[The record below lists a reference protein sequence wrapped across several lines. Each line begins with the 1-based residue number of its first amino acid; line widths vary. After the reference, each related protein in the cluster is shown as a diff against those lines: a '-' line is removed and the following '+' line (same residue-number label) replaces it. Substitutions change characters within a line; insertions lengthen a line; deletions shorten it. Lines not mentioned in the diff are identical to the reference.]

1 MTLMLGL
8 GLALAA
14 QAPMAATAPEFQP
27 DQTIDAAYAELT
39 AGRTAEA
46 ITRIEEARAKDSTDN
61 PALLINLGTAYA
73 RQGRLDEAREAY
85 RAAITAGETV
95 FLETADGKWVEARTL
110 ARIALAR
117 LDGSETLAMR

>member
-1 MTLMLGL
+1 MTLTLGL
-8 GLALAA
+8 GLALAT

-46 ITRIEEARAKDSTDN
+46 ITRIEEARAKDSTN

-73 RQGRLDEAREAY
+73 RQGRLDEARDAY
-85 RAAITAGETV
+85 RAAIATGEAV
-95 FLETADGKWVEARTL
+95 FLETADGKWVESRTL
-110 ARIALAR
+110 ARIALDR
-117 LDGSETLAMR
+117 LNASSALAMR